1 MVAISVIIPIYNCEK
16 YIGRCLNSILK
27 QEFDDYEIICINDGS
42 TDNSLS
48 ILEQYARNVDRIKII
63 NQENQ
68 GVSVARN
75 IGVETAKGEYIYFID
90 ADDWINEKL
99 FADAY
104 NCMKKNNADIVL
116 FDIYNVY
123 GDTIVP
129 TKKLLDF
136 TKKVPTKTFYYNEHK
151 EIIYQSCTV
160 WSKLFRKQFLID
172 YDIKFPYSITNSE
185 DTVYWLE
192 FILCN
197 PKIAILNKHYYY
209 YYKNSDGAS
218 LKNINNLNNQFKAL
232 NYFINTKFYLVTDSV
247 NQLLSIDY
255 FTRLAVYVYS
265 SLINVSNFTSFETS
279 IHNFIKSYPTHNFI
293 KLLSLKGY
301 RLALFRWFYTV
312 GKKIVLSTLK
322 YKYSKNCGKEKTC

>member
-1 MVAISVIIPIYNCEK
+1 MVTISAIIPIYNCEK
-16 YIGRCLNSILK
+16 YIERCLNSILK
-27 QEFDDYEIICINDGS
+27 QDFDDYEIICINDGS

-48 ILEQYARNVDRIKII
+48 ILEQYDKIDNRIKII
-63 NQENQ
+63 NQKKQ

-75 IGVETAKGEYIYFID
+75 IGVESAKGKYIYFMD
-90 ADDWINEKL
+90 ADDWINEQL
-99 FADAY
+99 FVDAY
-104 NCMKKNNADIVL
+104 NCMEKNNADIVL

-123 GDTIVP
+123 EDIIVP
-129 TKKLLDF
+129 TKRLANF
-136 TKKVPTKTFYYNEHK
+136 TKKVLTKTFYYNEHK

-172 YDIKFPYSITNSE
+172 YDIKFPCNITHSE

-192 FILCN
+192 FMLCN

-232 NYFINTKFYLVTDSV
+232 SYFINTKFYLETDSV

-255 FTRLAVYVYS
+255 FTRLALYVYS
-265 SLINVSNFTSFETS
+265 KSINGSNFISFETS
-279 IHNFIKSYPTHNFI
+279 LYNFIKSYPTYNFI

-301 RLALFRWFYTV
+301 KLALFRWFYTV
-312 GKKIVLSTLK
+312 GKKVVLSTLK
-322 YKYSKNCGKEKTC
+322 YKYSKNYGKEKTH